1 MDFTSLRSFGFLKN
15 PKSWLLGGL
24 GLLGVAVI
32 ITPSL
37 RKDTILEATNMGGT
51 DTDEASLKTKEY
63 AQAIFAAPIT
73 EESMTQQTVL
83 RTKMKKWF
91 EENEG
96 GMTRKIYDKL
106 KKESYSA
113 EESSH
118 PEAMY
123 FTAPLDI
130 KFDTRKEANAWV
142 KEYQPAFKY
151 PLKVRKMSG
160 EHYVMYGFP
169 WKLVMGAEEKSWDDY
184 PDEFVDEVYP
194 YDSHPNADTYD
205 MVDVEEQY
213 LIWENK
219 YERPDIREMMSNPS
233 ATYTLWQRF
242 SSQTGLTDVN
252 TVWRIVYNPWKWEG
266 DLLAW
271 ANDEEIHRKNAE
283 TFGADEQ
290 RCPALTWRGK
300 PCGKRLYS
308 NRFISPRPSND
319 PKLQGMLICGDCV
332 SSESYAQGLG
342 EWVDKYGNG
351 SRLDAE
357 TISANVAGI
366 EIIVDDAN
374 MKHLPSIK
382 ATIADNMQN
391 PIGQWKC
398 WGCGETYETS
408 KKPKM
413 LVKTTD
419 KQGAFCGC
427 GKMAENW
434 GGDPDGPLAK
444 ALAKA
449 RAKSKEPRKPLKI
462 EKLPHRDQTSL
473 KDFEAEYRAEADSRV
488 LVVTD
493 ESGLSSGEGNIR
505 IWHHQ
510 GLPRDLPDE
519 EYDNLVERFSAY
531 GNLEG
536 KLVPLKYYEPQADLR
551 IPYREVFG
559 KTQNDFYDNG
569 WLNSEIVEQVWTDE
583 EQARSTSVGDV
594 IHILSSDEW
603 FLVAPVGFIALD
615 PQGDFKAESGYSSE
629 KTIKDAHLHSNMAA
643 DTRQFMK
650 PADVIDAF
658 KKADGSLVSI
668 TFVKRTTGDVRK
680 MLARTGVRKG
690 VKGVG
695 LKFNPRNKSLIGVY
709 DFDKVREG
717 ADPHKCYRF
726 VPIDAVISMKVRGKT
741 YTA

>member
-24 GLLGVAVI
+24 GLLGVAII

-151 PLKVRKMSG
+151 PLKVKKMSG
-160 EHYVMYGFP
+160 KHYVMYGFP
-169 WKLVMGAEEKSWDDY
+169 WKLVMGAED
-184 PDEFVDEVYP
+184 
-194 YDSHPNADTYD
+194 
-205 MVDVEEQY
+205 
-213 LIWENK
+213 
-219 YERPDIREMMSNPS
+219 
-233 ATYTLWQRF
+233 
-242 SSQTGLTDVN
+242 
-252 TVWRIVYNPWKWEG
+252 
-266 DLLAW
+266 
-271 ANDEEIHRKNAE
+271 
-283 TFGADEQ
+283 
-290 RCPALTWRGK
+290 
-300 PCGKRLYS
+300 
-308 NRFISPRPSND
+308 
-319 PKLQGMLICGDCV
+319 
-332 SSESYAQGLG
+332 
-342 EWVDKYGNG
+342 
-351 SRLDAE
+351 
-357 TISANVAGI
+357 
-366 EIIVDDAN
+366 
-374 MKHLPSIK
+374 
-382 ATIADNMQN
+382 
-391 PIGQWKC
+391 
-398 WGCGETYETS
+398 
-408 KKPKM
+408 
-413 LVKTTD
+413 
-419 KQGAFCGC
+419 
-427 GKMAENW
+427 W

-444 ALAKA
+444 ALARA

-488 LVVTD
+488 LVVSD
-493 ESGLSSGEGNIR
+493 ENRSGRLTSGEGNIR

-519 EYDNLVERFSAY
+519 EYDKLVERFSAY
-531 GNLEG
+531 GELEG
-536 KLVPLKYYEPQADLR
+536 KLVPLKYYEPQADLK

-559 KTQNDFYDNG
+559 KTQNDFYENG
-569 WLNSEIVEQVWTDE
+569 WLNSDIVEQVWTDE
-583 EQARSTSVGDV
+583 EQARSTSIGDV

-603 FLVAPVGFIALD
+603 FLVAPIGFLALE

-695 LKFNPRNKSLIGVY
+695 LKFNPRNKNLIGVY

>member
-205 MVDVEEQY
+205 MDDVEKEY
-213 LIWENK
+213 RIWENK
-219 YERPDIREMMSNPS
+219 YEQPDIREMMSNPS

-242 SSQTGLTDVN
+242 TAQTGITDVN

-283 TFGADEQ
+283 D
-290 RCPALTWRGK
+290 
-300 PCGKRLYS
+300 
-308 NRFISPRPSND
+308 
-319 PKLQGMLICGDCV
+319 
-332 SSESYAQGLG
+332 
-342 EWVDKYGNG
+342 
-351 SRLDAE
+351 
-357 TISANVAGI
+357 
-366 EIIVDDAN
+366 
-374 MKHLPSIK
+374 
-382 ATIADNMQN
+382 
-391 PIGQWKC
+391 
-398 WGCGETYETS
+398 
-408 KKPKM
+408 
-413 LVKTTD
+413 
-419 KQGAFCGC
+419 
-427 GKMAENW
+427 W

-444 ALAKA
+444 ALARA

-493 ESGLSSGEGNIR
+493 EGGLSSGEGNIR

-510 GLPRDLPDE
+510 GLPLDIPDE
-519 EYDNLVERFSAY
+519 EYDKLVERFSAF
-531 GNLEG
+531 GKLEG
-536 KLVPLKYYEPQADLR
+536 KLVPLKYYEPQADLK

-569 WLNSEIVEQVWTDE
+569 WLNSEFVEQVWTDE

-603 FLVAPVGFIALD
+603 FLVAPIGFLALE